1 MSVTADYIETSVFDL
16 FKSGPGPS
24 SSHTI
29 GPMKAAHDFLLLCRD
44 EAGMLPASCPVPEGR
59 LAFHVR
65 LFGSLSATG
74 EGHGTDAAVLAGL
87 LGHEPSQC
95 PPDFLRN
102 LQEDRHREHTVL
114 TGAREIRASLSRIMH
129 DSVTHHFPY
138 SNTLIISLV
147 QEQDQS
153 GPSTVPPSP
162 LLEREYYSVGGGFIQ
177 WKGWTPPDRGKPV
190 HGYRNMRQLR
200 EVLRVT
206 GLAIHE
212 LMLEN
217 EMAITGM
224 GRSAILEQLDA
235 LMEIMIA
242 SVRRGLEHD
251 GALPGT
257 LGVQRKAAA
266 LYERARAMPLRS
278 DRFMAQLNAYAMATA
293 EENAAGGVIVTAP
306 TCGASGVMPA
316 LLYALRHD
324 LAVGERALRE
334 GMLAAA
340 AVALLAKRN
349 AAIAGAE
356 VGCQGEVGVGSAMA
370 AALVAHAR
378 GSSAATVENA
388 AEIALEHHLGL
399 TCDPVGGYVQIPCIE
414 RNAMGALK
422 AYNAYLIA
430 STENPWHHRVT
441 LDSVIAAMA
450 ETGRE
455 MNAKFKE
462 TSLGGLA
469 VSMVNC

>member
-1 MSVTADYIETSVFDL
+1 MKSIRDL
-16 FKSGPGPS
+16 YKVGKGPS
-24 SSHTI
+24 SSHTM
-29 GPMKAAHDFLLLCRD
+29 GPERAARIFKQENPGAERYEVTLY
-44 EAGMLPASCPVPEGR
+44 
-59 LAFHVR
+59 
-65 LFGSLSATG
+65 GSLALTG
-74 EGHGTDAAVLAGL
+74 VGHGTDRVLSEVLAPTPTEIIFSKKDPGDL
-87 LGHEPSQC
+87 RHPNTLDFAAYKGEEKLASMRVESIGGGDIVIEGREAAEPDDVYPENSFAEIAQYC
-95 PPDFLRN
+95 RWRYISLREYVELNEGPEIWDFLHMVWETMCKSIEDG
-102 LQEDRHREHTVL
+102 LQATGVL
-114 TGAREIRASLSRIMH
+114 
-129 DSVTHHFPY
+129 P
-138 SNTLIISLV
+138 
-147 QEQDQS
+147 
-153 GPSTVPPSP
+153 GP
-162 LLEREYYSVGGGFIQ
+162 LRLER
-177 WKGWTPPDRGKPV
+177 
-190 HGYRNMRQLR
+190 
-200 EVLRVT
+200 
-206 GLAIHE
+206 
-212 LMLEN
+212 
-217 EMAITGM
+217 
-224 GRSAILEQLDA
+224 
-235 LMEIMIA
+235 
-242 SVRRGLEHD
+242 
-251 GALPGT
+251 
-257 LGVQRKAAA
+257 KAKM
-266 LYERARAMPLRS
+266 LYENVLADEIPQMQELRLICS
-278 DRFMAQLNAYAMATA
+278 YAFAISEQNADNGT
-293 EENAAGGVIVTAP
+293 IVTAP

-340 AVALLAKRN
+340 AVAFLAKRN